1 MKKYRAIFC
10 GAEQH
15 IRYVYSEKHFDQIR
29 EITDLMPEILT
40 PSNFDSLDLSGVEVI
55 FSTWGMMNF
64 TEEQLEKMPSLKA
77 VFYAAGA
84 TDYFARSL
92 FKKNIKV
99 VSAWIANAIPVAEF
113 TVAQIILSMK
123 NYFSNSWSNRVTG
136 PGNYGET
143 VALLGA
149 GAISSKVKELL
160 QNFHLNVITVPS
172 RKEKRTISLEE
183 AFKTAYVI
191 SNHLPDREDNKKVIT
206 REMFLSMRK
215 GATFINTGRGAQI
228 DEEGMCE
235 VLALRPDL
243 TALLDVTYPEPPA
256 ENSPLYTLKNVKM
269 TSHIAGSVNDEVFR
283 MSEYMIEEYKKFA
296 NDEPLSFE
304 VKEEMLLTH

>member
-15 IRYVYSEKHFDQIR
+15 IHYVYSEKHFDEIR
-29 EITDLMPEILT
+29 KITDLMPEIVT
-40 PSNFDSLDLSGVEVI
+40 ASNFDSFDLTDVEVI
-55 FSTWGMMNF
+55 FSTWGMMSF
-64 TEEQLEKMPSLKA
+64 TEEQLKKMPSLKA

-84 TDYFARSL
+84 TDYFARPL

-99 VSAWIANAIPVAEF
+99 VSAWKVNAIPVAEF

-123 NYFSNSWSNRVTG
+123 NYFSNSWSNRVIG
-136 PGNYGET
+136 PGNYGEK

-149 GAISSKVKELL
+149 GAISSKVKDLL
-160 QNFHLNVITVPS
+160 QNFHLDVITIPS
-172 RKEKRTISLEE
+172 RKENRTISLEE

-206 REMFLSMRK
+206 KEMFLSMRK

-283 MSEYMIEEYKKFA
+283 MSECMIDEYKKFA
-296 NDEPLSFE
+296 NEEPLTCE
-304 VKEEMLLTH
+304 VREEMLLTH